1 MVCSYSSLLF
11 VHHLLYI
18 FYFLSVCLLSVILS
32 VYLSF
37 FFLSMSCMSACHLS
51 VQLLSSIF
59 NLNTFYINPHM
70 YVHHRSPFICPS
82 SVCLLSVF
90 SSVRLLFDHHMYCTT
105 VYVPLF
111 FPFYNLSVC
120 LYCMFVFYIMPVFY
134 EILPSCLLCI
144 PIYIYYLT
152 DGVTGCSTRT
162 VCSEHHFKA
171 HYKRFY
177 VCVEFADTELSNF
190 QYRIQVFC
198 FLHSNPHCPCH

>member
-1 MVCSYSSLLF
+1 MFTIYSIFSIF
-11 VHHLLYI
+11 YRSVFFLLYCPSIFPSSFCPCHACLHVIYLSI
-18 FYFLSVCLLSVILS
+18 FYLQSEYILYQSSYVCPSSIT
-32 VYLSF
+32 F
-37 FFLSMSCMSACHLS
+37 HLS
-51 VQLLSSIF
+51 IF
-59 NLNTFYINPHM
+59 CLPVICL
-70 YVHHRSPFICPS
+70 FICPS
-82 SVCLLSVF
+82 SIWPSYVL
-90 SSVRLLFDHHMYCTT
+90 
-105 VYVPLF
+105 YVPLF

-120 LYCMFVFYIMPVFY
+120 LYCMPVFY

-171 HYKRFY
+171 HYKRFC

-198 FLHSNPHCPCH
+198 FLHSNPHCPCHWLRGYHDYKR